1 MKEIPSQIY
10 LVLKILKEN
19 DYEGY
24 LVGGAVRNLL
34 LKRKID
40 DFDITSNASVNVVKA
55 LFNNY
60 PLYQTGIVHGTVTV
74 LIDNLKIDITTFRS
88 DVNYIDHRHPET
100 VIFGDNLK
108 DDLKRRDFTIN
119 AMCLD
124 IDDNLIDEY
133 DGVSDLNNK
142 LIRAIGD
149 PNTRFYEDA
158 LRILRALRF
167 SSKLNFDIEIKT
179 KEAMFNN
186 KDLLNFISMERKKD
200 ELLKI
205 LDNKDNRQNNINNY
219 LEIYNTFIP
228 FKKVDET
235 VNNFSNAYFA
245 LAYLLSK
252 TDGYSLKKLKFSRK
266 EINLLDALIEATKI
280 NIKEDYNF
288 ISLLSNENSQDILAY
303 LSQLYNINLNARY
316 LDLKPY
322 MVNRNTIEINGQ
334 DLMKF
339 GYYGEDIKII
349 LNKLIDK
356 IHHKE
361 ISNQHNA
368 LIKYL
373 NDKWYNRWVW
383 KLEILKISN

>member
-1 MKEIPSQIY
+1 
-10 LVLKILKEN
+10 
-19 DYEGY
+19 
-24 LVGGAVRNLL
+24 
-34 LKRKID
+34 
-40 DFDITSNASVNVVKA
+40 
-55 LFNNY
+55 
-60 PLYQTGIVHGTVTV
+60 
-74 LIDNLKIDITTFRS
+74 
-88 DVNYIDHRHPET
+88 
-100 VIFGDNLK
+100 
-108 DDLKRRDFTIN
+108 
-119 AMCLD
+119 
-124 IDDNLIDEY
+124 
-133 DGVSDLNNK
+133 
-142 LIRAIGD
+142 
-149 PNTRFYEDA
+149 
-158 LRILRALRF
+158 
-167 SSKLNFDIEIKT
+167 
-179 KEAMFNN
+179 
-186 KDLLNFISMERKKD
+186 MERKKD

-361 ISNQHNA
+361 INNQHNA

-373 NDKWYNRWVW
+373 NDKWYNR
-383 KLEILKISN
+383 